1 MRSFFVKNL
10 KATTVFYKFG
20 DKCHVLNMK
29 TPKKYQVFEDEPS
42 EMLNMLR
49 DGADIQYLH
58 NLSDRIN
65 FTLEDWSSFLHI
77 SERTIQRYKK
87 EKKPFDTIY
96 SEKIVQIDLLYKKG
110 ADVFGSEANF
120 QAWMETISVPLG
132 SVKPKELLDTT
143 YGINM
148 VADEL
153 GRIEHGIFA

>member
-1 MRSFFVKNL
+1 
-10 KATTVFYKFG
+10 
-20 DKCHVLNMK
+20 MK
-29 TPKKYQVFEDEPS
+29 EPKKYKFLEDEPT

-49 DGADIQYLH
+49 DGADIPYFY

-65 FTLEDWSSFLHI
+65 FTLEDWSCFLHL

-96 SEKIVQIDLLYKKG
+96 TEKIVQIDLLYKKG
-110 ADVFGSEANF
+110 AEVFGSDTNF
-120 QAWMETISVPLG
+120 QTWMETISIPLG

>member
-1 MRSFFVKNL
+1 
-10 KATTVFYKFG
+10 
-20 DKCHVLNMK
+20 MK
-29 TPKKYQVFEDEPS
+29 EPKKYQVFEDEPTS
-42 EMLNMLR
+42 MLNMLR
-49 DGADIQYLH
+49 DGADPAYFY
-58 NLSDRIN
+58 NLSGRIN

-96 SEKIVQIDLLYKKG
+96 TEKIVQIDLLYKKG

-120 QAWMETISVPLG
+120 QTWMETISVPLG

>member
-1 MRSFFVKNL
+1 
-10 KATTVFYKFG
+10 
-20 DKCHVLNMK
+20 
-29 TPKKYQVFEDEPS
+29 
-42 EMLNMLR
+42 MLR
-49 DGADIQYLH
+49 DGADIPYFY

-65 FTLEDWSSFLHI
+65 FTLEDWSCFLHL

-96 SEKIVQIDLLYKKG
+96 TEKIVQIDLLYKKG
-110 ADVFGSEANF
+110 AEVFGSDTNF
-120 QAWMETISVPLG
+120 QTWMETISIPLG

>member
-1 MRSFFVKNL
+1 
-10 KATTVFYKFG
+10 
-20 DKCHVLNMK
+20 MK
-29 TPKKYQVFEDEPS
+29 TPKKYQVFEDEPG

-49 DGADIQYLH
+49 DGADIPYFH

-65 FTLEDWSSFLHI
+65 FSLEDWSSFLHI

-87 EKKPFDTIY
+87 ERKPFDTIY
-96 SEKIVQIDLLYKKG
+96 TEKIVQIDLLYKKG

-120 QAWMETISVPLG
+120 QTWMETISVPLG